1 MSKKIQIMIIEDHP
15 EYREIVGMTLA
26 RENDL
31 ELVSEYGTA
40 ERALR
45 SFNTSRMPVKPDVV
59 LLDLNLPGID
69 GLTALS
75 LLTKELP
82 ETKVI
87 MLTQSDDKG
96 DILKAI
102 MLGASGYLLKSSRAD
117 QLVEGI
123 RTVASGGASLD
134 ANIASYVLATLKTK
148 LPQDD
153 FDSLLSTRELE
164 ILTWLA
170 EGLVKKEIAEQLGI
184 SVTTVVTHVSNIY
197 VKLDV
202 NNAPAAIAK
211 AFRRGI
217 LSVQ

>member
-1 MSKKIQIMIIEDHP
+1 MSDKIKIMIIEDHP

-26 RENDL
+26 RESDM

-45 SFNTSRMPVKPDVV
+45 SFNASRVPVKPDVV
-59 LLDLNLPGID
+59 LLDLNLPGMD
-69 GLTALS
+69 GLKALS
-75 LLTKELP
+75 MLSGELP
-82 ETKVI
+82 NAKVI
-87 MLTQSDDKG
+87 MLTQSDSEQDV
-96 DILKAI
+96 LKAI
-102 MLGASGYLLKSSRAD
+102 MLGASGYLLKSSSAS

-123 RTVASGGASLD
+123 RTVAGGGALLD
-134 ANIASYVLATLKTK
+134 TNIARYVLTTLQTK

-153 FDSLLSTRELE
+153 FESLLSARELE
-164 ILTWLA
+164 ILTLLA
-170 EGLVKKEIAEQLGI
+170 EGLVKKEIAEQLSI

-202 NNAPAAIAK
+202 NNAPAAIAT
-211 AFRRGI
+211 AFRKGI